1 MLAGD
6 VEDDPL
12 GLDPDGAPR
21 SSGAVSWSRP
31 RQSRSRRA
39 TATISELEGLGPLD
53 AAFARPIP
61 VPGAARSCYGDG
73 AGALVVR
80 DDGGPATAVEGPQPV
95 VTTVAGPLLFVNA
108 RLQPDKENGGQPL
121 ANAALAV
128 ALLAEADRVV
138 FVDPVPSAGVA
149 PDGTQDPLSLLPL
162 PVRLALAQLA
172 VAVLIYLWWRAR
184 RLGRPPVEELPV
196 EVAGSELVVAIGDLL
211 RRRGTAQRSADGV
224 ATETRRVARR
234 PTRRRRRP
242 LARAV
247 ARASRHAPATPP
259 RSPRPSTAPAPR
271 PSPATRSSSPS
282 PARSRPSAR
291 RRSVN
296 QHDPET
302 TVPAGPTTTPGSGGA
317 DPRAAVLA
325 LRDEIGKVVVGQD
338 GTLSGL
344 VAALLVR
351 GHVLLEGVPGV
362 AKTLL
367 VKTLAESLALDF
379 KRVQFTPDLMPVGR
393 HRLAGHRPRR
403 RRSSSASARGRSSPT
418 CSSPTRSTGRRPRRS
433 RRCSRRWRN
442 ARSPQKVSPGP
453 SPNRSW

>member
-1 MLAGD
+1 MLAG
-6 VEDDPL
+6 EAEEDPL
-12 GLDPDGAPR
+12 VLDPDGALAQLGGRVLVETPAEPVPE
-21 SSGAVSWSRP
+21 GDC
-31 RQSRSRRA
+31 
-39 TATISELEGLGPLD
+39 TISELEGLGPLD

-211 RRRGTAQRSADGV
+211 RRRGSAQRSA
-224 ATETRRVARR
+224 AALRTETRRVLAARLGAGGD
-234 PTRRRRRP
+234 
-242 LARAV
+242 LARVVAV
-247 ARASRHAPATPP
+247 RTGRDPAEVAAALDGTGAPPVTSDAQLVALARTL
-259 RSPRPSTAPAPR
+259 
-271 PSPATRSSSPS
+271 
-282 PARSRPSAR
+282 
-291 RRSVN
+291 
-296 QHDPET
+296 ET
-302 TVPAGPTTTPGSGGA
+302 I
-317 DPRAAVLA
+317 RQEA
-325 LRDEIGKVVVGQD
+325 LREP
-338 GTLSGL
+338 
-344 VAALLVR
+344 VR
-351 GHVLLEGVPGV
+351 P
-362 AKTLL
+362 
-367 VKTLAESLALDF
+367 
-379 KRVQFTPDLMPVGR
+379 
-393 HRLAGHRPRR
+393 
-403 RRSSSASARGRSSPT
+403 
-418 CSSPTRSTGRRPRRS
+418 
-433 RRCSRRWRN
+433 
-442 ARSPQKVSPGP
+442 
-453 SPNRSW
+453 